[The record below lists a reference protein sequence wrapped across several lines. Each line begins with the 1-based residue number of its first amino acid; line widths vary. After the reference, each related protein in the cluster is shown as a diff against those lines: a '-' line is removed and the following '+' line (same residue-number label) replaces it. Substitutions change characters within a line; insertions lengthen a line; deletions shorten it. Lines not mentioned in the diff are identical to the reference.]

1 MERQSYLWIYKSD
14 NLLQMNPETRNTLM
28 IKQEGKSFL
37 ITMCQKNCIFAKW
50 FWLRQWNTRV
60 QSVYAAPGAYTV
72 SWAWGENRSLFGR
85 QAQVFRALH
94 VDRSYLLPGDPT
106 GDITWKRPPKELPVL
121 FLEMQTEEQ
130 VCEYLDWTQ
139 GFRSKTSRPSSQ
151 AGLQAPSMS
160 VLEVRRVAC
169 RSGVFFLFTLKALSG
184 VRTVRSQVQLHHGG
198 CQRHGGSP
206 VGASLRGLICAIPF
220 CSSHHGDESAE
231 DQSPESGLILVIC

>member
-1 MERQSYLWIYKSD
+1 MKWKD
-14 NLLQMNPETRNTLM
+14 NLIYEFINQIISFKWILKPETLWWLNRREKVFSLPCVKRIVFLQSGFGRDGGTRVCNPRTQRLGCTLSPGHGER
-28 IKQEGKSFL
+28 IAPSLAVKLKCSELSTLTDLISFL
-37 ITMCQKNCIFAKW
+37 VTP
-50 FWLRQWNTRV
+50 LVT
-60 QSVYAAPGAYTV
+60 S
-72 SWAWGENRSLFGR
+72 
-85 QAQVFRALH
+85 
-94 VDRSYLLPGDPT
+94 
-106 GDITWKRPPKELPVL
+106 KELPVL
-121 FLEMQTEEQ
+121 SLEMQTEEQ

-151 AGLQAPSMS
+151 AGLQAPSTS

-184 VRTVRSQVQLHHGG
+184 VRTVRSQVQLRHGG

-206 VGASLRGLICAIPF
+206 VGASLRGLICAVPF